1 MRILGFEEH
10 EQPDIGDVF
19 IIHKPRDIYEHPRWI
34 SSMDKYD
41 CTAIKVE
48 HRSIYSNVWYAE
60 NIDCKEGSE
69 DWAVNAKWLEK
80 VNYEDLEESTVDF
93 SNI

>member
-1 MRILGFEEH
+1 MRILDFKEQD
-10 EQPDIGDVF
+10 QPDIGDVF
-19 IIHKPRDIYEHPRWI
+19 IIHKPQNIHEHPRLI
-34 SSMDKYD
+34 SLMDKYD
-41 CTAIKVE
+41 CTAIKIV

-60 NIDCKEGSE
+60 NIDCEEGSE